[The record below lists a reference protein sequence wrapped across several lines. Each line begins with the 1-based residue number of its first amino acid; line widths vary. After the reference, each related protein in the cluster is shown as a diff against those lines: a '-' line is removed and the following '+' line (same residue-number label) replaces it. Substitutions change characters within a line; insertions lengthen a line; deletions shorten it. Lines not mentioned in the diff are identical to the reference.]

1 MPNKEELKKKLAA
14 MKPTPSVKSSTRPED
29 DEAQLLVYDNALRE
43 ALRKKN
49 PQAYD
54 QYLKTIS
61 TTRQA
66 RLGQMMDM
74 MSIHQDAAKRSGAFV
89 EPMKK
94 ESYSVPVPEGY
105 KDSLDESEM
114 IMVLGEQ
121 GYKDFQRI
129 RQKGYAKYLNGTGN
143 VRTDLSRYEPIDL
156 NLEKNIT
163 GADGYVG
170 KSTPLQFL
178 RPPVNSL
185 SIMTRK

>member
-1 MPNKEELKKKLAA
+1 MPTKEELKKKLAA
-14 MKPTPSVKSSTRPED
+14 MKPAPTAKSSVRPED
-29 DEAQLLVYDNALRE
+29 DEAQLLVYDIALRE

-74 MSIHQDAAKRSGAFV
+74 MSRHQDAAKRSGAFL
-89 EPMKK
+89 EPYKN

-129 RQKGYAKYLNGTGN
+129 RQGKAKYLNGYGN
-143 VRTDLSRYEPIDL
+143 VRTDLRRYEPIDL

-170 KSTPLQFL
+170 KSVPLAVL
-178 RPPVNSL
+178 KRPVNSL